1 MHFGRRGYNEQYN
14 QKFGF
19 PSGSQNLSSSDDQRI
34 TEDAFSY
41 KMLNRILHH
50 IHLPPIPSETH
61 LAKAYY
67 SWSTVYKCMINM
79 QSDKYMSDGLFID

>member
-1 MHFGRRGYNEQYN
+1 MSSTIKNLVFLAA
-14 QKFGF
+14 
-19 PSGSQNLSSSDDQRI
+19 PINLSSSDDQRI

-67 SWSTVYKCMINM
+67 S
-79 QSDKYMSDGLFID
+79 

>member
-1 MHFGRRGYNEQYN
+1 MSST
-14 QKFGF
+14 KFGF
-19 PSGSQNLSSSDDQRI
+19 PGGSQNLSSSDDQRI

-61 LAKAYY
+61 LAKA
-67 SWSTVYKCMINM
+67 
-79 QSDKYMSDGLFID
+79 